1 MVQVVILA
9 QPIEIVPFDWGGQF
23 GYVSR
28 SGAIMWNQD
37 WRSNRLLFDGTWAI
51 YPRMYGHEIEAGFL
65 DGIIDAAGLDDSTL
79 VTSYFKYDQGDYLL
93 DRFSFGAGYI
103 GQGRQVHLHGF
114 KRTYAGTF
122 NQYSNETFQPIQQTY
137 TLSYESHKGKNHGG
151 ISLGHFNTLSGL
163 ADSTSRGLIDSR
175 ITTSNTFWNHDFGN
189 FHSKISIDQ
198 FLQRYRADHS
208 ISAFTGVR
216 YSTRSILVVELNW
229 KDLVTAGT
237 ELNKRSVRQDSL
249 ITTLWNL
256 VYLKGNISII
266 DLKIGITQ
274 VDDKSNI
281 NYQFGLKYPF
291 KSFLLSAGITQ
302 VVKPVHPYYLF
313 NYEINPL
320 SVTSR
325 NFAGIDWKGDHSNA
339 SIIFSILNDN
349 NDYWDVTIPD
359 TGTIFNERGAH
370 GQLNINYE
378 TSWIPFV
385 DLEMQYASRSVGNLY
400 GGGIGYRLGYNAKSQ
415 LSLFDG
421 FMLVDLRLGVDQF
434 IQRRRNAHIHPI
446 EMVPM
451 TIYTEGKMDDIVL
464 LNGSITAHVS
474 TFTVQYEWFNITEMI
489 LASIG
494 SEENN
499 YFMIHPEMSDLGR
512 QVNLTVEWHFQD

>member
-23 GYVSR
+23 GYVNQG
-28 SGAIMWNQD
+28 GAIMWNQD
-37 WRSNRLLFDGTWAI
+37 WQSNRLLFDGTWAI
-51 YPRMYGHEIEAGFL
+51 YPRMYGHEIEAGFV
-65 DGIIDAAGLDDSTL
+65 GGMIDSSGLDDSTL
-79 VTSYFKYDQGDYLL
+79 VMSYFKYDQGDYLL
-93 DRFSFGAGYI
+93 DRFSFGAGYL
-103 GQGRQVHLHGF
+103 GQGRQIHLHGF

-137 TLSYESHKGKNHGG
+137 IISYESHKRKDNGG

-208 ISAFTGVR
+208 ISSFMGVR
-216 YSTRSILVVELNW
+216 YSTRSRLVGELKW
-229 KDLVTAGT
+229 KDIVTVGT

-249 ITTLWNL
+249 ITTQWNL
-256 VYLKGNISII
+256 FYLKGNISLI
-266 DLKIGITQ
+266 DLMIGTAQ

-313 NYEINPL
+313 HYEINSL
-320 SVTSR
+320 SVISR
-325 NFAGIDWKGDHSNA
+325 NFAGIGWKGDQSNA
-339 SIIFSILNDN
+339 SIIYSILNDN

-359 TGTIFNERGAH
+359 TGAIFNERGTH
-370 GQLNINYE
+370 GELNINYE
-378 TSWIPFV
+378 TSWIPFI
-385 DLEMQYASRSVGNLY
+385 DLAMQYVARSIGNLY
-400 GGGIGYRLGYNAKSQ
+400 GGGIGSRLGYHAKSQ

-421 FMLVDLRLGVDQF
+421 ILLVDLRLGLDQF

-446 EMVPM
+446 EMVPI
-451 TIYTEGKMDDIVL
+451 TINTEGKMDDIVH

-474 TFTVQYEWFNITEMI
+474 TFTIRYELFNITEMI

-494 SEENN
+494 SDANN
-499 YFMIHPEMSDLGR
+499 YFRIHPVMSDLGR
-512 QVNLTVEWHFQD
+512 QVNLTVEWHFQH